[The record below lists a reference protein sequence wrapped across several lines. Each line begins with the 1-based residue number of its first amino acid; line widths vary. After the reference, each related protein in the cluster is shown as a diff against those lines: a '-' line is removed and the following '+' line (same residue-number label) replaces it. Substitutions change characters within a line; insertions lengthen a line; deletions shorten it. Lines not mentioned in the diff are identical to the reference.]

1 MDDLDFGQTLRG
13 FAAGQKVFERYTLM
27 RMLGRGGMGVVWLA
41 QDEKLRREVALKFL
55 PEVVAQDREAIEDLK
70 RETRRALEL
79 THPRIVRI
87 YDFVDDSR
95 LAAVSMEY
103 VPGSSLAVLKLDQP
117 QKCFSVAQLAPWV
130 QQLCEALAYAH
141 TEAQIVHR

>member
-55 PEVVAQDREAIEDLK
+55 PEVVAQDREAIEAHVH
-70 RETRRALEL
+70 RA
-79 THPRIVRI
+79 
-87 YDFVDDSR
+87 DCGADSR
-95 LAAVSMEY
+95 
-103 VPGSSLAVLKLDQP
+103 
-117 QKCFSVAQLAPWV
+117 
-130 QQLCEALAYAH
+130 
-141 TEAQIVHR
+141 